1 MKEMTDKILKDYLLG
16 KLTPKEAE
24 LLDRWLRETPEN
36 ARKWFDYENMYLAGK
51 PNSFGVEAVLQERE
65 SDLANRLRSYGKAHR
80 RSRVFRIFRYAALFL
95 LLAALGGGAFVVLR
109 PRQSLVCITAPANGV
124 KRIMLPDSTIVWL
137 NKQASIRYPERFL
150 SEKRVVGLSG
160 EALFEVRKDPRR
172 PFIVSS
178 EAISVR
184 VLGTTF
190 NINTDCKG
198 RTEEVS
204 LIEGSLEVTGNHD
217 EGKIIIRPNQKA
229 ILDKKTHFLEVK
241 NEYAPLEAIW
251 HNDLIPFKNMRMAE
265 ISAILE
271 KLYKV
276 EITLA
281 AGIDIHQTYTGSI
294 QKGDDVDTV
303 LDRLA
308 YAIPFRFERKGNKV
322 TLFGR

>member
-36 ARKWFDYENMYLAGK
+36 TRKWFDYENMYLAGK

-80 RSRVFRIFRYAALFL
+80 RRRVFRIFRYAALFL
-95 LLAALGGGAFVVLR
+95 LLAALGGGTFVALR
-109 PRQSLVCITAPANGV
+109 PRQSLVCITAPANSV

-251 HNDLIPFKNMRMAE
+251 HNDLIPFKNMRMEE

-281 AGIDIHQTYTGSI
+281 AGIDTHQTYTGSI

>member
-1 MKEMTDKILKDYLLG
+1 
-16 KLTPKEAE
+16 
-24 LLDRWLRETPEN
+24 
-36 ARKWFDYENMYLAGK
+36 
-51 PNSFGVEAVLQERE
+51 
-65 SDLANRLRSYGKAHR
+65 
-80 RSRVFRIFRYAALFL
+80 
-95 LLAALGGGAFVVLR
+95 
-109 PRQSLVCITAPANGV
+109 
-124 KRIMLPDSTIVWL
+124 MLPDSTIVWL

-251 HNDLIPFKNMRMAE
+251 HNDLIPFKNMCMAE